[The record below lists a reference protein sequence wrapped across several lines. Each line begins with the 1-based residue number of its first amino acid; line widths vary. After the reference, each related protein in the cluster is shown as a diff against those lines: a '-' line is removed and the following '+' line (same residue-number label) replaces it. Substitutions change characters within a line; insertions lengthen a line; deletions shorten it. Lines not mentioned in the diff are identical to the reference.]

1 MRATSPQRLSLSAK
15 HPQVLTA
22 TWAGM
27 TDAITTADWRASRDL
42 LRPGPAQPRLPAS
55 IPFISRCTTH
65 SLRSSTGRECRFRAS
80 ERAAETPTDGIYKRP
95 CSTRRTD
102 GRRPLRSGSDSIL
115 LSRTLVNVIN
125 RVQQAPY
132 AAITCY
138 VPFNESLLISFY
150 KFNSNVDSG
159 AIDEHYASHGGVR

>member
-1 MRATSPQRLSLSAK
+1 MSMGLPSTNVSVYLGILVCRGVRATPPQRLSLSAK

-22 TWAGM
+22 TSTGM

-95 CSTRRTD
+95 CSTRRTA
-102 GRRPLRSGSDSIL
+102 GRRPLAGFAQTQFCCRERSSTL
-115 LSRTLVNVIN
+115 LTAYNKHRPPQLH
-125 RVQQAPY
+125 A
-132 AAITCY
+132 
-138 VPFNESLLISFY
+138 L
-150 KFNSNVDSG
+150 
-159 AIDEHYASHGGVR
+159 